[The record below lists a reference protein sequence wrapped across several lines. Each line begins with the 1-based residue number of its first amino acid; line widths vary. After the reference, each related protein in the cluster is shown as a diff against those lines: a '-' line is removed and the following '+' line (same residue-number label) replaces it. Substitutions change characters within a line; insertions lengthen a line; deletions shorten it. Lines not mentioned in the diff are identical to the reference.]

1 MEQIF
6 DQKLYDLANQ
16 AVYEYVQLM
25 VAKVQSQPINMAYLG
40 VYAET
45 EQEMPVVDMRHSE
58 SDAGDVYTVI
68 SPLFIY
74 TIKLGKDGSLEVYA
88 KGGHDHI
95 KSGEM
100 IWKTYLARE
109 GHTFNIAEI
118 NKMFETPIESDDDY
132 VRHIKGWFVYI
143 DEELEHDAEDAN
155 VKTSINTEIDDARVA
170 SGKLG
175 DKAFRAQNGFL
186 EALIDGTNDAFYL

>member
-1 MEQIF
+1 MEQNF

-16 AVYEYVQLM
+16 VVYDYVQLM
-25 VAKVQSQPINMAYLG
+25 AAKVQAQPINMAYLG

-45 EQEMPVVDMRHSE
+45 EQDIPVIGIRHSE
-58 SDAGDVYTVI
+58 SDAGDTYTVI

-74 TIKLGKDGSLEVYA
+74 TIKLGTDGSLEAYA

-95 KSGEM
+95 KSGEL
-100 IWKTYLARE
+100 IWKTDLARE
-109 GHTFNIAEI
+109 GHTFNIARI
-118 NKMFETPIESDDDY
+118 NKMIETPIENDEDY
-132 VRHIKGWFVYI
+132 VKHIKSWFVYI
-143 DEELEHDAEDAN
+143 DEELEHDSEDAN

-175 DKAFRAQNGFL
+175 DKAFRAQNSFL
-186 EALIDGTNDAFYL
+186 EVLLSETGEEFYK